1 MMKPRSAAV
10 AALVALVSGGATAT
24 ALAALPRGLPGV
36 TVPSL
41 TVPSLTTP
49 ILTTPT
55 VTTPAVT
62 VPAVTVPTITTPTGT
77 TTTPT
82 VGGVVTTVTG
92 ATGQVI
98 SSLGSPSGSAG
109 ASVPPATVDSLIS
122 SLLGGSGAT
131 GATSAPGTSGS
142 SSGAG
147 TSAAGP
153 GSGAGDTTAPVLK
166 VTVLSKLRT
175 AARTGTLR
183 LRVSSSEPSVV
194 ALAGLLRAGTPR
206 RVRGRALHV
215 SHQLAH
221 LKAVV
226 LAFRQAGALP
236 VAITVPRAWRK
247 SLADARSARLAVQ
260 AWAADLARNQ
270 TRKSLKRTIAH

>member
-1 MMKPRSAAV
+1 MKPRSAAIAAL
-10 AALVALVSGGATAT
+10 AALVCGGATAT

-36 TVPSL
+36 TVPGL

-49 ILTTPT
+49 ILTTPA

-62 VPAVTVPTITTPTGT
+62 VPTLT
-77 TTTPT
+77 TTTTTVPT

-109 ASVPPATVDSLIS
+109 ASVPSATVDSLIS
-122 SLLGGSGAT
+122 TLLGGSGAG
-131 GATSAPGTSGS
+131 GATSAPGTAGS

-147 TSAAGP
+147 TPASGV
-153 GSGAGDTTAPVLK
+153 GSGAGDTRAPVLAVK
-166 VTVLSKLRT
+166 VLSKLRT

-183 LRVSSSEPSVV
+183 LRVSSDEPSVV

-206 RVRGRALHV
+206 RVGGHALHV

-260 AWAADLARNQ
+260 AWATDLARNQ
-270 TRKSLKRTIAH
+270 ARRSLKRTIAH

>member
-1 MMKPRSAAV
+1 MKTRSAAV
-10 AALVALVSGGATAT
+10 TALVALVCGAATAT

-62 VPAVTVPTITTPTGT
+62 VPT
-77 TTTPT
+77 TTTPPT
-82 VGGVVTTVTG
+82 TVPIVGGVVTTATG
-92 ATGQVI
+92 ATGQI
-98 SSLGSPSGSAG
+98 LSSLGSPTGSAG

-122 SLLGGSGAT
+122 SLLGGSGGAT
-131 GATSAPGTSGS
+131 TSAPGTSGS

-147 TSAAGP
+147 TPTSGAGSAAG
-153 GSGAGDTTAPVLK
+153 DTKAPVLAVK
-166 VTVLSKLRT
+166 VLSKLRT
-175 AARTGTLR
+175 AARTGRLR

-194 ALAGLLRAGTPR
+194 ALAGLLRAGQPR
-206 RVRGRALHV
+206 RVGGRTLHV
-215 SHQLAH
+215 SHQLVH
-221 LKAVV
+221 LKGVV

-236 VAITVPRAWRK
+236 VTIAVPRQWRK

-270 TRKSLKRTIAH
+270 SRKSLKRTIAH

>member
-1 MMKPRSAAV
+1 MKPRSAAIAAL
-10 AALVALVSGGATAT
+10 AALVCGGATAT
-24 ALAALPRGLPGV
+24 ALAALPTGLPGV

-49 ILTTPT
+49 ILTTPA

-62 VPAVTVPTITTPTGT
+62 VPAVTVPTVSVPTGT
-77 TTTPT
+77 PPA

-122 SLLGGSGAT
+122 TLLGGSGA
-131 GATSAPGTSGS
+131 GSATSAPGTAGS

-147 TSAAGP
+147 TPASGAGP
-153 GSGAGDTTAPVLK
+153 GAGDTRAPVLTVK
-166 VTVLSKLRT
+166 VLSKLRT

-183 LRVSSSEPSVV
+183 LRVSANEPSVV

-206 RVRGRALHV
+206 RVSGHALHV

-247 SLADARSARLAVQ
+247 SLADARNARLAVQ
-260 AWAADLARNQ
+260 AWATDLARNQ
-270 TRKSLKRTIAH
+270 ARKSLKRTIAH